1 MSGVLLRVAALRA
14 EAGGRRLVD
23 DVSFTLAAGRVLA
36 LVGMS
41 GSGKTTIG
49 RALLG
54 EAGPG
59 VRLTGR
65 VEVAGRPVDP
75 AHPPPA
81 GTVGYVPQQPS
92 AVLNPVRRVGT
103 VLHEIA
109 RRHLPPGGTW
119 RERRDR
125 PRRAVRE
132 ALRRVALPTDRD
144 LLRRFPHQLSGG
156 QQQRLVVAHALL
168 AGAHLLVADEPT
180 TGQDNLTRRDVAAE
194 LSALAGAGMAVLLLS
209 HDLHLVRAVADEM
222 LVLHRG
228 RRVEAGPTAE
238 VFAAPRHEWTR
249 RLLAAPPA
257 DARPGTASCLTED
270 RPGTPSRLA
279 HDRPGTPSRLAHDR
293 HTAPSR
299 LAHERPGTPPCLTDD
314 RPGTPERPSLLAVAD
329 LVAEH
334 TGGGRRRTVLT
345 GVGLTLAAGE
355 CLALVGRSGSGK
367 TTLAR
372 CVAGLHRP
380 RAGTVRLAGR
390 PLATTLDR
398 RDRADLAAVQYVF
411 QDARASFDPG
421 RPVLD
426 QVARPAVRLGGRSV
440 GAAREAAR
448 AVLDRVGL
456 AGHLV
461 TRDPGRLSGG
471 ELHRAALA
479 RALLAGPRVLICDE
493 ITAGLDAV
501 TRDRILT
508 LVDELRR
515 ADGLALLVISHDREV
530 VARLADRVAVLHDG
544 RVVEDGPA
552 ATMLTAARHSLSRS
566 LLHDAAQ
573 GARQPHP
580 HGDVSPTP
588 ATARRP
594 APDQHRRT
602 PMCGPT
608 STGKSQLE

>member
-54 EAGPG
+54 EVGPG

-65 VEVAGRPVDP
+65 IEVAGRPVDP

-92 AVLNPVRRVGT
+92 AVLNPVRRIGT

-109 RRHLPPGGTW
+109 RRHLPPGGT
-119 RERRDR
+119 RRDRRDR

-132 ALRRVALPTDRD
+132 ALHRVALPTDRD

-180 TGQDNLTRRDVAAE
+180 TGQDSLTRRDVAAE

-257 DARPGTASCLTED
+257 ETRPAAPPRLTD
-270 RPGTPSRLA
+270 GRDGVR
-279 HDRPGTPSRLAHDR
+279 
-293 HTAPSR
+293 
-299 LAHERPGTPPCLTDD
+299 ERPV
-314 RPGTPERPSLLAVAD
+314 LLAVAD

-334 TGGGRRRTVLT
+334 TGDGRRRTVLA

-390 PLATTLDR
+390 PLAATLDR

-411 QDARASFDPG
+411 QDARASFDPW

-530 VARLADRVAVLHDG
+530 VARLADWVAVLHDG

-552 ATMLTAARHSLSRS
+552 VALLTSARHSLSRS
-566 LLHDAAQ
+566 LLHDAA
-573 GARQPHP
+573 HP

-588 ATARRP
+588 ATPRRP

-602 PMCGPT
+602 TTCPD
-608 STGKSQLE
+608 